1 MLNPLACSW
10 ENASFLTI
18 SSNISEK
25 VVYYAHYGPLLLIL
39 AMVVFIWFFNRKEFL
54 SRAFLFILAS
64 MVLWIINDIY
74 QWFAVDGGWIMFAWA
89 TQVFF
94 EMSIYLSI
102 LYFVYLFIQDKT
114 PAFWMKNTL
123 IPLDMVFI
131 DEKGL
136 ILGIHNRAIPHNL
149 TPISPSG
156 PVKAVLEINGGQ
168 AEKLGLRV
176 GDPIISSSL
185 TN

>member
-1 MLNPLACSW
+1 MFLNFWPTLKYRNMTKQARHRLLELTALGAVFFSAGLAHAESLKVASQSSGKIK
-10 ENASFLTI
+10 ASFDVEVARDEHERGRGLM
-18 SSNISEK
+18 
-25 VVYYAHYGPLLLIL
+25 Y
-39 AMVVFIWFFNRKEFL
+39 RKSL
-54 SRAFLFILAS
+54 GLNAGMLFLFPEP
-64 MVLWIINDIY
+64 
-74 QWFAVDGGWIMFAWA
+74 
-89 TQVFF
+89 T
-94 EMSIYLSI
+94 
-102 LYFVYLFIQDKT
+102 T

-136 ILGIHNRAIPHNL
+136 ILGIHNRAKPHNL

>member
-1 MLNPLACSW
+1 MRRKLIALAATGLALLVS
-10 ENASFLTI
+10 EAARAEILEITNSSTGKIKASFEVEVARDEHERGRGLM
-18 SSNISEK
+18 
-25 VVYYAHYGPLLLIL
+25 Y
-39 AMVVFIWFFNRKEFL
+39 RKSL
-54 SRAFLFILAS
+54 GANSGMLFLFPEP
-64 MVLWIINDIY
+64 V
-74 QWFAVDGGWIMFAWA
+74 
-89 TQVFF
+89 
-94 EMSIYLSI
+94 
-102 LYFVYLFIQDKT
+102 T